1 MSRLSIQQL
10 VLLACLVAVA
20 PDCQPQVTE
29 AANVHEIAKRVD
41 EHYNHLGSLRA
52 DFEERYQGAGV
63 ERAESGVLWLKRPG
77 KMRWEYLQPRQ
88 KLFISDGKRAYFY
101 VSGESQA
108 RRADVKKL
116 DDLHSPLRY
125 LLGKTRLEKEFEG
138 LRLGPAGS
146 MQSGNVV
153 LVGRPVALADRVEE
167 VRLEINPAFEIV
179 RIEIIELG
187 GSRTEFRFQRLNAN
201 LPAADNLFRFSPP
214 AGVQI
219 IESEGLTP

>member
-1 MSRLSIQQL
+1 MSRLSIQKL
-10 VLLACLVAVA
+10 VLFACLVAVA

-41 EHYNHLGSLRA
+41 EHYNHLASLRA

-108 RRADVKKL
+108 RRADIKKL

-138 LRLGPAGS
+138 LRLGPAGA

-179 RIEIIELG
+179 RIEILELG

-201 LPAADNLFRFSPP
+201 LPAPDNLFRFSPP

>member
-41 EHYNHLGSLRA
+41 EHYNHISSMRA

-77 KMRWEYLQPRQ
+77 KMRWEYLQPR
-88 KLFISDGKRAYFY
+88 KKIFISDGKRAYFY

-108 RRADVKKL
+108 RRAELKNL

-138 LRLGPAGS
+138 LRLGPAGGT
-146 MQSGNVV
+146 QSGNVV

-179 RIEIIELG
+179 GIEILELG